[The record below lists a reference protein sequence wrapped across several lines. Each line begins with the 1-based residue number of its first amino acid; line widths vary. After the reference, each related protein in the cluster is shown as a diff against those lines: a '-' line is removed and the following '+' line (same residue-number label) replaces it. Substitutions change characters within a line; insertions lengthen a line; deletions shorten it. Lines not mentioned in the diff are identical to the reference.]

1 MYFSVLL
8 AGLLL
13 YEYFLTGRVSKF
25 FIYKMS
31 PVKDRLISSKK
42 SVSSYLFFNFGDFFD
57 WLEESSLSFLRY
69 LVELAGWV
77 YPPKCF
83 YVDLLSSFFT
93 ILIAFSFLWV
103 KSFILFR
110 KLRALELGVCMP
122 LRLTRYFL
130 PILSTSSSSSED

>member
-69 LVELAGWV
+69 LVELAG
-77 YPPKCF
+77 
-83 YVDLLSSFFT
+83 
-93 ILIAFSFLWV
+93 
-103 KSFILFR
+103 
-110 KLRALELGVCMP
+110 
-122 LRLTRYFL
+122 
-130 PILSTSSSSSED
+130 